1 MTSDQ
6 KGSTALEQNSEIPIP
21 PPPQFDEAMIAAAQ
35 PVEPLAIN
43 QTRKGRQLTV
53 RGSLK
58 TKLIF
63 IAAVLVA
70 TFLSAAFGGILF
82 RLKGVAHSP
91 EGEVAAPVASQSP
104 VEMPSAVTPAPSVK
118 ISDNLSRKS
127 RRPPRVAPVA
137 ADLAPPGDN
146 EKPVARKV
154 GVILFG
160 TGKEAHKRQRD
171 WRRHGDNDNDH

>member
-6 KGSTALEQNSEIPIP
+6 KGSTALEQNSEIPLP

-43 QTRKGRQLTV
+43 QARKGRQLTV

-58 TKLIF
+58 TKLTF
-63 IAAVLVA
+63 IAAVLIA

-82 RLKGVAHSP
+82 RLKGVASP

-104 VEMPSAVTPAPSVK
+104 VETPSAVTPASSVK
-118 ISDNLSRKS
+118 ISDNLPRKS
-127 RRPPRVAPVA
+127 RRPLRVAPVA

-160 TGKEAHKRQRD
+160 TGKEAHKRQSD

>member
-35 PVEPLAIN
+35 PVEPLAIT

-63 IAAVLVA
+63 IAVVLIA

-82 RLKGVAHSP
+82 RLKSVAHSP
-91 EGEVAAPVASQSP
+91 EGDMAAPVASQSP
-104 VEMPSAVTPAPSVK
+104 VETPSAVTPSPGVK
-118 ISDNLSRKS
+118 ISDDL
-127 RRPPRVAPVA
+127 RR
-137 ADLAPPGDN
+137 
-146 EKPVARKV
+146 
-154 GVILFG
+154 
-160 TGKEAHKRQRD
+160 QY
-171 WRRHGDNDNDH
+171 RRSPT